1 VEEKKKLWRIYI
13 CDVKWLRRIEV
24 LVCDSCL
31 HINEFVSIFDF
42 GSIFVVMVSLFVLFY
57 FSVFFM
63 DFFSWR
69 MRLDSL
75 PKNPGS
81 IFFSMDMF
89 VFLCFGYGLWSLLS
103 YSFFSI
109 AIDKISLGFL
119 QPCFL
124 IKGFL
129 QFGLINSLTF
139 FDCRFNWRL
148 KNVTQYGFGALLL

>member
-1 VEEKKKLWRIYI
+1 MKWRKKRNCEGYI

-24 LVCDSCL
+24 LVCDPCL
-31 HINEFVSIFDF
+31 YINEFVSNFDF

-69 MRLDSL
+69 MRLGSL

-89 VFLCFGYGLWSLLS
+89 VFLCFGHGLWSL
-103 YSFFSI
+103 
-109 AIDKISLGFL
+109 
-119 QPCFL
+119 
-124 IKGFL
+124 
-129 QFGLINSLTF
+129 
-139 FDCRFNWRL
+139 
-148 KNVTQYGFGALLL
+148 